1 MNQLGKRRRKA
12 RPETSAGLVMTR
24 ADWLWLS
31 FALLGIGL
39 VFFGWF
45 ALELR
50 LNHETRLRQTLAR
63 WRAMYHLT
71 EAQERQ
77 IRAEEER
84 FHGTANPLTRPRR
97 TPEESTAHEFAIS
110 HLMNPE
116 DGARYLAAHT
126 PPADRTT
133 IQATSAVPDNSHP

>member
-45 ALELR
+45 ALELH
-50 LNHETRLRQTLAR
+50 LNHETDSGKR

-71 EAQERQ
+71 EEQERQ
-77 IRAEEER
+77 IRAEEGR
-84 FHGTANPLTRPRR
+84 FHDTAKPSATR
-97 TPEESTAHEFAIS
+97 
-110 HLMNPE
+110 
-116 DGARYLAAHT
+116 
-126 PPADRTT
+126 
-133 IQATSAVPDNSHP
+133 ATVRC